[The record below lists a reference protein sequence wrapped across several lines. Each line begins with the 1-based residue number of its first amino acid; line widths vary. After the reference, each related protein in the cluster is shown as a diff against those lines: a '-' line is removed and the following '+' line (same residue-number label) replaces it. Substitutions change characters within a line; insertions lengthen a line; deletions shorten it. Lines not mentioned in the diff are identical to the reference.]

1 MSHGIHAMM
10 QASMSRKAVFS
21 NPAVEFLRRQ
31 DILAEKLNAVE
42 TEVFG
47 WKDEYTNLSNK
58 YASIRLDTSIKWF
71 KRLEMMKGVV
81 EEMLDVED
89 ILKDLD
95 ARSEKLNRELENL
108 TIGGRR

>member
-42 TEVFG
+42 IEVFG
-47 WKDEYTNLSNK
+47 WKDEYTNLQER
-58 YASIRLDTSIKWF
+58 YISIKNDKAVKWF
-71 KRLEMMKGVV
+71 KRLQLMKTVV
-81 EEMLDVED
+81 EEMLDVEE

-95 ARSEKLNRELENL
+95 SRSEKFNRELDNL